1 MVGGL
6 PAYREENAVTDED
19 EEEEEEESHPSTRR
33 EPLNSGLPAGGRNF
47 AVVDYRGAANMA

>member
-19 EEEEEEESHPSTRR
+19 EEEEEEEESHPSTRR
-33 EPLNSGLPAGGRNF
+33 EPLNFGLPAGG
-47 AVVDYRGAANMA
+47 